1 MAELY
6 DNNVMVEEDTQA
18 GKFLTFSLDGETF
31 GIEIRYVTEIIGIQ
45 AITVIPEVPDYIKG
59 IINLRGKVIPVID
72 VRLKFGKE
80 EIEYNERTCIIVID
94 INDIS
99 VGLIVDF
106 VDEVLNISDENIA
119 EAPKSKTGFTNKY
132 IKGIGKVDDKV
143 QLLLDCEKLLKDE
156 DVETIET
163 INTNN

>member
-94 INDIS
+94 INEIS

-119 EAPKSKTGFTNKY
+119 DAPKSKTGFTNKY

-156 DVETIET
+156 DVEAIET

>member
-6 DNNVMVEEDTQA
+6 DNNVVVEEDTQA
-18 GKFLTFSLDGETF
+18 GKFLTFSLDGETY
-31 GIEIRYVTEIIGIQ
+31 GIEIRYVIEIIGIQ
-45 AITVIPEVPDYIKG
+45 AITVIPEVPQYIKG

-94 INDIS
+94 INDIQ

-106 VDEVLNISDENIA
+106 VDEVLNIGDDDIA
-119 EAPKSKTGFTNKY
+119 DAPKSKTGFTNKY
-132 IKGIGKVDDKV
+132 IKGIGKVNDKV

-156 DVETIET
+156 EVETLESMVA
-163 INTNN
+163 N